1 MLEDPV
7 PKSLLLLLM
16 NAHSTW
22 GDFCYWQGGSMRNS
36 ITFQLAE
43 KEPEEWLHCPLHLPK
58 EGRVHAFSMVHVDRT
73 CGNGSK
79 LHERSSDQMLGKIS
93 CQGTQRAVWCYCEIE
108 KHLKDNIVIGCSQ
121 HRFMSGKSCLANLLN
136 LLLWQGYPSIW
147 LSEGRWCNHVGF
159 QQCAILFLTVSFWT
173 ICPAYS

>member
-1 MLEDPV
+1 MPTQPGETSVTGKEAVWEIPLLFNLLKRSLRSDFIASYIFPKRDEFMLSPWY
-7 PKSLLLLLM
+7 
-16 NAHSTW
+16 TW
-22 GDFCYWQGGSMRNS
+22 
-36 ITFQLAE
+36 TE
-43 KEPEEWLHCPLHLPK
+43 
-58 EGRVHAFSMVHVDRT
+58 HVGMAQSCT
-73 CGNGSK
+73 
-79 LHERSSDQMLGKIS
+79 SSDWILGRIS

-136 LLLWQGYPSIW
+136 LLLWHGYPSIW

-173 ICPAYS
+173 ICPTYS